1 MRTERR
7 KKAMSNQEK
16 MSVIEFDV
24 EEKDMP
30 AMVAL
35 GARLAILQGIYDVTY
50 MEIVEVV
57 SEKFKDRK
65 VIEE

>member
-1 MRTERR
+1 
-7 KKAMSNQEK
+7 MSNQEK
-16 MSVIEFDV
+16 MSVIEFDID
-24 EEKDMP
+24 EKDIP

-35 GARLAILQGIYDVTY
+35 GARLALLQGIYDVTY
-50 MEIVEVV
+50 MEIEGVV